1 MTRPIGITI
10 VIIYTILSGLNEIWV
25 GITGNWMGILAK
37 SLEPS
42 LATVVVGAFY
52 CLAGISLLL
61 TGKKWGAVLSL
72 IFTGAEVL
80 GRFFLVMTGVAPS
93 RGPDLA
99 KIIVGAVIAVCV
111 MIYIGW
117 QYFWKPTSN

>member
-1 MTRPIGITI
+1 LPK
-10 VIIYTILSGLNEIWV
+10 VLSRAWQL
-25 GITGNWMGILAK
+25 
-37 SLEPS
+37 SLWEPS
-42 LATVVVGAFY
+42 IASPAFHSF
-52 CLAGISLLL
+52 LPG
-61 TGKKWGAVLSL
+61 KWGAVLSL